1 MNQTIGRAALNA
13 LKGSLIGAAN
23 TIPGVSGG
31 TIAVVTRLYDE
42 LIAAVSGFVRTGW
55 RKNLAFLAP
64 IIVGVAAG
72 IVLFARIVEFF
83 MEGYPAQTAF
93 FFMGLILG
101 SVPFLTKITLRERF
115 RGWYLV
121 PFVISF
127 GVLIAMAAAGRPP
140 SGEPVVEIT
149 LANVMLVFLA
159 GVVSSA
165 TMIIPGVS
173 GSFVLLLIGMYSTF
187 IEAASTLNMGVLAV
201 LVPGFLVGIV
211 AVSKLIH
218 FLLLRFHGVTY
229 WGIIGLVLGSVP
241 VIWTQADV
249 GSWLGDAGAA
259 GVITSLLAIAGGF
272 LLAYFL
278 GSSRKEQRRADSP
291 GSHDS
296 EASAARSGPQPSEET
311 SEDTL

>member
-1 MNQTIGRAALNA
+1 MKQSIGRAALNA

-42 LIAAVSGFVRTGW
+42 LIASVSGFIRTGW
-55 RKNLAFLAP
+55 KKNVAFLVP
-64 IIVGVAAG
+64 VVVGVALG

-101 SVPFLTKITLRERF
+101 SVPFLAKVTLRERF

-121 PFVISF
+121 PFVISL
-127 GVLIAMAAAGRPP
+127 GVLVAMAVAGRPP
-140 SGEPVVEIT
+140 STEPILEVT
-149 LANVMLVFLA
+149 LSNALMIFLA

-187 IEAASTLNMGVLAV
+187 IEAASSLNLPVLAV

-211 AVSKLIH
+211 AVSKLIN
-218 FLLLRFHGVTY
+218 FLLSKFHGVTY
-229 WGIIGLVLGSVP
+229 WAIIGLVLGSVP
-241 VIWTQADV
+241 VIWAQAQV
-249 GSWLGDAGAA
+249 GSWLGTAGVAGALTSVLALAAGFVLAYLLGSDRKERRRVTLSEAGAA
-259 GVITSLLAIAGGF
+259 DDT
-272 LLAYFL
+272 
-278 GSSRKEQRRADSP
+278 P
-291 GSHDS
+291 
-296 EASAARSGPQPSEET
+296 EET
-311 SEDTL
+311 S